1 MSGVDVLWSRLSEDE
16 LKDFI
21 LSSND
26 FAALNGLLLRT
37 ADGAIVTIRH
47 TLLPS
52 PYPRIQFEEA
62 VDIQRSFN
70 SLFLRVASDYEF
82 MEVLSQDE
90 YVYNLWKIYQMDNE
104 LGPLQPLKL
113 SLNRS
118 DYMLHSALP
127 GCPLKQ
133 VEMNFIASSF
143 GGIAERLVKVH
154 QRRLDQLL
162 GANAPKLRGC
172 PSATRFGSAIAR
184 AVEEYVKSSAHLQRT
199 CLPAVLMVV
208 SENETNIYD
217 QRSIEEAMLCA
228 NVALRL
234 LRRTFAELG
243 ESARRVVVEE
253 STGRLFVYVV
263 AWQTKLRLERSL
275 AIKCPSIDYLLANMK
290 LVQTALAAG
299 STSLSRFG
307 VSVGTAERLAAAFAR
322 QTVLSTDFNFA
333 DPVVIEKMVD
343 ECRRGPDKFVLKP
356 QREGGGNN
364 VFGVGEVGMV
374 GVDFKRGV
382 FCIAED
388 IARKL
393 DEVMGKAEANAYIL
407 MERLEP
413 PVVENCVVGMECA
426 SPLRCQMVSEL
437 GIYGVLLRRC
447 ATAVLHRNRRDWA
460 QSVVGIEAWER
471 RRRKKKKKK
480 KKKRCCHLIID
491 ELYRLVSRGTEELEN
506 HEAGHLLRTKH
517 LGVNEGGVVTG
528 FANLDSPLLI

>member
-1 MSGVDVLWSRLSEDE
+1 
-16 LKDFI
+16 
-21 LSSND
+21 
-26 FAALNGLLLRT
+26 LLRT

-82 MEVLSQDE
+82 MESTFKPLS
-90 YVYNLWKIYQMDNE
+90 
-104 LGPLQPLKL
+104 
-113 SLNRS
+113 
-118 DYMLHSALP
+118 A
-127 GCPLKQ
+127 
-133 VEMNFIASSF
+133 
-143 GGIAERLVKVH
+143 
-154 QRRLDQLL
+154 
-162 GANAPKLRGC
+162 ANASPPTTSCLLLSAPRSVEKLRGC

-253 STGRLFVYVV
+253 STGRLFVDGHEVALVYYRTGYAPHHFDEE

-364 VFGVGEVGMV
+364 VFGGETTGT
-374 GVDFKRGV
+374 
-382 FCIAED
+382 C
-388 IARKL
+388 
-393 DEVMGKAEANAYIL
+393 
-407 MERLEP
+407 
-413 PVVENCVVGMECA
+413 
-426 SPLRCQMVSEL
+426 
-437 GIYGVLLRRC
+437 
-447 ATAVLHRNRRDWA
+447 
-460 QSVVGIEAWER
+460 
-471 RRRKKKKKK
+471 
-480 KKKRCCHLIID
+480 
-491 ELYRLVSRGTEELEN
+491 LVTL
-506 HEAGHLLRTKH
+506 
-517 LGVNEGGVVTG
+517 
-528 FANLDSPLLI
+528 